1 MALKFNGTDVP
12 QSGEVRFNNTALAAV
27 KMGATEV
34 WKRQK
39 TVYPGV
45 PVANKQN
52 LGYGPYFTVT
62 NNGSDIKVD
71 AFGGTERGYG
81 RVMLGGF
88 STIGYSK
95 LFFANL
101 SISLSNSFSHAK
113 IALSDVNGNVV
124 QQLIFHETGEAGG
137 FSITYASSDIFTINA
152 ENGNYYLMLEV
163 ASGATGGGLHATIQ
177 MNGCYLI

>member
-1 MALKFNGTDVP
+1 MSEFERQIYTDLKSTDRV
-12 QSGEVRFNNTALAAV
+12 SLWVAKCMELAEFSCIL
-27 KMGATEV
+27 TDE
-34 WKRQK
+34 
-39 TVYPGV
+39 
-45 PVANKQN
+45 
-52 LGYGPYFTVT
+52 
-62 NNGSDIKVD
+62 DIDGIAMV
-71 AFGGTERGYG
+71 
-81 RVMLGGF
+81 
-88 STIGYSK
+88 GYSK

-113 IALSDVNGNVV
+113 VALSDVNGNVV

>member
-1 MALKFNGTDVP
+1 MSEFERQIYADLKSTDRV
-12 QSGEVRFNNTALAAV
+12 SLWVAKCMELAEFSCIL
-27 KMGATEV
+27 TDE
-34 WKRQK
+34 
-39 TVYPGV
+39 
-45 PVANKQN
+45 
-52 LGYGPYFTVT
+52 
-62 NNGSDIKVD
+62 DIDGIAMV
-71 AFGGTERGYG
+71 
-81 RVMLGGF
+81 
-88 STIGYSK
+88 GYSK

-113 IALSDVNGNVV
+113 VALSDVNGNVV

>member
-1 MALKFNGTDVP
+1 
-12 QSGEVRFNNTALAAV
+12 
-27 KMGATEV
+27 
-34 WKRQK
+34 
-39 TVYPGV
+39 
-45 PVANKQN
+45 
-52 LGYGPYFTVT
+52 
-62 NNGSDIKVD
+62 
-71 AFGGTERGYG
+71 
-81 RVMLGGF
+81 MLGGF

-113 IALSDVNGNVV
+113 VALSDVNGNVV